1 VEHFERIR
9 PATKVAKENMA
20 TTADNGNT
28 HAGSMLDVFSGVAA
42 IALASYMREGATG
55 AAVVHGLAGAG
66 TGTGTGAGTTGAQ
79 GLASVGAGVGAGV
92 GGGSYGVVVTVV
104 GM

>member
-1 VEHFERIR
+1 VERFERIR
-9 PATKVAKENMA
+9 TATKVAKENMA
-20 TTADNGNT
+20 TAADNGKA
-28 HAGSMLDVFSGVAA
+28 HAGTMLDVFSGVAA
-42 IALASYMREGATG
+42 TALAPYMRKG

-79 GLASVGAGVGAGV
+79 GLPGVGAGVGAGV
-92 GGGSYGVVVTVV
+92 GGGTYGVVVTVV